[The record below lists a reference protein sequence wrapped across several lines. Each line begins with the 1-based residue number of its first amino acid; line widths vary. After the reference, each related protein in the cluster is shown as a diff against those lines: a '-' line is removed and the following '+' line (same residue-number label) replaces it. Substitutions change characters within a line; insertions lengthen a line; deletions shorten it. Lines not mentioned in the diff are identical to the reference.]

1 MIKHIS
7 QYVEEDSMKNRKL
20 NIKKFLMVLI
30 IPIILVSGYVVYL
43 TINNDSSVSNQ
54 KKPTETVDA
63 KEKVSFMAVGDNI
76 GHERVYTY
84 ADKNSGSLNDG
95 SYDFKPSYKYMTN
108 YIKDADLSF
117 INQESILG
125 GDSLGISGYPAF
137 NTPSQMANDLVD
149 LGFDVINGA
158 SNHTLDKGFKG
169 IQNSAKTWRQFK
181 DVIFTGAYDSQ
192 EDADTIRVIERNGI
206 KFSLL
211 SYTYGTNGYALPNS
225 YAVPLFDDNKIT
237 SDVKKAKE
245 VSDVVLVSAHWG
257 TESSAAIA
265 KDQKHY
271 AQLFADLGVD
281 LVIGTH
287 PHVIQPMEWITGTNG
302 NKTLVAYCLGN
313 FLSTMET
320 VDTQL
325 EGMLSLDFV
334 KSGDK
339 VAIENV
345 VWTPL
350 INHFGDGTFV
360 VMPLKDYTKELNAT
374 HYVLKDKEPNAIE
387 AFKKQTQEVIGNDF
401 KIDM

>member
-1 MIKHIS
+1 
-7 QYVEEDSMKNRKL
+7 MKKRKL
-20 NIKKFLMVLI
+20 NLKKVMTVVM
-30 IPIILVSGYVVYL
+30 IPLLLVGGYIVYL
-43 TINNDSSVSNQ
+43 MINNDPSPTSETKQ
-54 KKPTETVDA
+54 TETVNA

-84 ADKNSGSLNDG
+84 ADKNGGELNDG
-95 SYDFKPSYKYMTN
+95 DYDFKPSYKYMTK

-125 GDSLGISGYPAF
+125 GDDLGISGYPAF
-137 NTPSQMANDLVD
+137 NTPSQMANDLTD
-149 LGFDVINGA
+149 LGFDIINGA

-181 DVIFTGAYDSQ
+181 DVIFAGAYDSQ
-192 EDADTIRVIERNGI
+192 EDADTVRVIERNGI

-211 SYTYGTNGYALPNS
+211 SYTYGTNGYTSPNS
-225 YAVPLFDDNKIT
+225 YAVPLFDDAKIT

-257 TESSAAIA
+257 TESDATIT

-287 PHVIQPMEWITGTNG
+287 PHVIQPMEWVTGANG

-320 VDTQL
+320 IDTQL

-334 KSGDK
+334 KNGDK
-339 VAIENV
+339 VSIENV

-360 VMPLKDYTKELNAT
+360 VMPLKEYTKELNAT

-387 AFKKQTQEVIGNDF
+387 AFKKQTQEVIGSDF

>member
-1 MIKHIS
+1 
-7 QYVEEDSMKNRKL
+7 MKRRRL
-20 NIKKFLMVLI
+20 NIKKVI
-30 IPIILVSGYVVYL
+30 IVVCIPLLLVGGYIVYL
-43 TINNDSSVSNQ
+43 TLDS
-54 KKPTETVDA
+54 KDPTTTTKDPVPSGTVDA

-84 ADKNSGSLNDG
+84 ADKNSGDLKDG
-95 SYDFKPSYKYMTN
+95 NYDFKPSYKHMTK
-108 YIKDADLSF
+108 YIKEADLAF

-125 GDSLGISGYPAF
+125 GDALGISGYPAF
-137 NTPSQMANDLVD
+137 NTPTQMASDLVD

-169 IQNSAKTWRQFK
+169 IQNSAATWRQFK
-181 DVIFTGAYDSQ
+181 DVIFAGAYDSQ
-192 EDADTIRVIERNGI
+192 EDADSIRVIERNGI

-211 SYTYGTNGYALPNS
+211 SYTYGTNGYALPNN
-225 YAVPLFDDNKIT
+225 YAVPLFDDAKIT
-237 SDVKKAKE
+237 NDVKKAKE

-257 TESSAAIA
+257 VESNASIS

-287 PHVIQPMEWITGTNG
+287 PHVIQPMEWVTGTNG

-334 KSGDK
+334 KDGSK
-339 VAIENV
+339 VSIENV

-360 VMPLKDYTKELNAT
+360 VMPLKQYTAELNAT
-374 HYVLKDKEPNAIE
+374 HYVLKDQEPNAIE